1 MTKQRMVS
9 PCEMTSTLL
18 QSAVVVVHVVVT
30 MGVVGVVV
38 VPAVVVVV
46 VVGLLV
52 VPAGC
57 RSLARLLRYLCRI
70 IDSRKLEVLS

>member
-1 MTKQRMVS
+1 MMKQRMVS

-18 QSAVVVVHVVVT
+18 QSVVVVVHVVVT
-30 MGVVGVVV
+30 MGVVV
-38 VPAVVVVV
+38 VPAVVV

>member
-18 QSAVVVVHVVVT
+18 QSVVVVVHTVVT
-30 MGVVGVVV
+30 MGVVGV
-38 VPAVVVVV
+38 PAVVVVG
-46 VVGLLV
+46 VGLLV
-52 VPAGC
+52 VPAGYGC